1 MTAVEPPLPP
11 LELAAHLVNAA
22 HAQLAH
28 AERALFAALDIR
40 AAQPGRKP
48 GTCGTPA
55 GLRRHQRA
63 GEAWCPACCAAKRWE
78 KTRTWLHRRR
88 PSTG

>member
-1 MTAVEPPLPP
+1 VTTAPAPEP

-40 AAQPGRKP
+40 RAQPGRKP
-48 GTCGTPA
+48 GDCGTPA
-55 GLRRHQRA
+55 GYRHHLRYD
-63 GEAWCPACCAAKRWE
+63 EAPCAACVAAKRWE
-78 KTRTWLHRRR
+78 KRRTWLHRRR
-88 PSTG
+88 TG